1 MRPGKVTGFT
11 GCLSDIIAQ
20 KLLTIQEHAQGRKSS
35 R

>member
-1 MRPGKVTGFT
+1 MWPVEVTGFT
-11 GCLSDIIAQ
+11 GCLSETLAQ